1 MAKEKINFED
11 EQVRLCYRHTTSH
24 ILAQAVK
31 KLWPDAK
38 LAIGPAIDNG
48 FYYDFDMEH
57 KLNDQDLLKI
67 QKEMKKMIQANYPLE
82 RFELPRE
89 EAIKFM
95 ADKHEDY
102 KVELIEDLPEDE
114 VISFYQQGDFVDLCA
129 GPHMASTGQIKAV
142 KLQSVAG
149 AYWRGDVEA
158 QDAPEN
164 LRDVFPD
171 AGGTGRVPAASGRSQ
186 EERPPEDRQGNGSV
200 RPV

>member
-67 QKEMKKMIQANYPLE
+67 QKEIKKVIQANYPLN
-82 RFELPRE
+82 
-89 EAIKFM
+89 
-95 ADKHEDY
+95 
-102 KVELIEDLPEDE
+102 
-114 VISFYQQGDFVDLCA
+114 
-129 GPHMASTGQIKAV
+129 ASSCHGKKPSSSWLTSTRITRW
-142 KLQSVAG
+142 S
-149 AYWRGDVEA
+149 
-158 QDAPEN
+158 
-164 LRDVFPD
+164 
-171 AGGTGRVPAASGRSQ
+171 
-186 EERPPEDRQGNGSV
+186 
-200 RPV
+200 